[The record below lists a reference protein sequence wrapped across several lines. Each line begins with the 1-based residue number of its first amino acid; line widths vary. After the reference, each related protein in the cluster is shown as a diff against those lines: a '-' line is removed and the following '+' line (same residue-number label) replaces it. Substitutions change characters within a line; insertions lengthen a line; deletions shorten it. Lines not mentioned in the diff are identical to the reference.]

1 MAVMSVEP
9 NFVKIGQ
16 NIKIMRIR
24 KGVTQSELAKKL
36 GISQTHMSNLEHGRV
51 SVNLKVLLR
60 LSHYFSCGVDALL
73 GLTLNTE
80 VKPQE
85 VEDKYTEE
93 ETRDVVPL
101 EPSLLVRG
109 AKKAFPASEPVGTY
123 AENEPGKTHEHSEI
137 TCPVHELC
145 P

>member
-1 MAVMSVEP
+1 MSVEP

-80 VKPQE
+80 VKEAGPCDHRGQE
-85 VEDKYTEE
+85 
-93 ETRDVVPL
+93 
-101 EPSLLVRG
+101 SGG
-109 AKKAFPASEPVGTY
+109 AAGHGSGD
-123 AENEPGKTHEHSEI
+123 
-137 TCPVHELC
+137 
-145 P
+145 

>member
-1 MAVMSVEP
+1 MSVEP

-51 SVNLKVLLR
+51 SVNLKVLL
-60 LSHYFSCGVDALL
+60 

-85 VEDKYTEE
+85 VEDKYTAEE
-93 ETRDVVPL
+93 
-101 EPSLLVRG
+101 LLDILKVL
-109 AKKAFPASEPVGTY
+109 KKQV
-123 AENEPGKTHEHSEI
+123 I
-137 TCPVHELC
+137 
-145 P
+145 

>member
-1 MAVMSVEP
+1 MSVEP

-73 GLTLNTE
+73 NTE

-85 VEDKYTEE
+85 AEDKYIAEE
-93 ETRDVVPL
+93 
-101 EPSLLVRG
+101 LLDILKVL
-109 AKKAFPASEPVGTY
+109 KKQT
-123 AENEPGKTHEHSEI
+123 I
-137 TCPVHELC
+137 
-145 P
+145 

>member
-1 MAVMSVEP
+1 MSVEP

-51 SVNLKVLLR
+51 SVNLLR

-85 VEDKYTEE
+85 VEDKYTAEE
-93 ETRDVVPL
+93 
-101 EPSLLVRG
+101 LLDILKVL
-109 AKKAFPASEPVGTY
+109 KKQV
-123 AENEPGKTHEHSEI
+123 I
-137 TCPVHELC
+137 
-145 P
+145 

>member
-1 MAVMSVEP
+1 MLP
-9 NFVKIGQ
+9 
-16 NIKIMRIR
+16 
-24 KGVTQSELAKKL
+24 TQSELAKKL

-85 VEDKYTEE
+85 VEDKYTAEE
-93 ETRDVVPL
+93 
-101 EPSLLVRG
+101 LLDILKVL
-109 AKKAFPASEPVGTY
+109 KKQV
-123 AENEPGKTHEHSEI
+123 I
-137 TCPVHELC
+137 
-145 P
+145 

>member
-1 MAVMSVEP
+1 MSVEP

-36 GISQTHMSNLEHGRV
+36 GISQTHMSNLEHG

-85 VEDKYTEE
+85 VEDKYTAEE
-93 ETRDVVPL
+93 
-101 EPSLLVRG
+101 LLDILKVL
-109 AKKAFPASEPVGTY
+109 KKQV
-123 AENEPGKTHEHSEI
+123 I
-137 TCPVHELC
+137 
-145 P
+145 

>member
-1 MAVMSVEP
+1 MSVEP

-36 GISQTHMSNLEHGRV
+36 GISQTHMS
-51 SVNLKVLLR
+51 

-85 VEDKYTEE
+85 VEDKYTAEE
-93 ETRDVVPL
+93 
-101 EPSLLVRG
+101 LLDILKVL
-109 AKKAFPASEPVGTY
+109 KKQV
-123 AENEPGKTHEHSEI
+123 I
-137 TCPVHELC
+137 
-145 P
+145 

>member
-1 MAVMSVEP
+1 MSVEP

-24 KGVTQSELAKKL
+24 KGVTVTQSELAKKL

-85 VEDKYTEE
+85 VEDKYTAEE
-93 ETRDVVPL
+93 
-101 EPSLLVRG
+101 LLDILKVL
-109 AKKAFPASEPVGTY
+109 KKQV
-123 AENEPGKTHEHSEI
+123 I
-137 TCPVHELC
+137 
-145 P
+145 

>member
-1 MAVMSVEP
+1 MSVEP

-36 GISQTHMSNLEHGRV
+36 GISQIHMSNLEHGRV

-60 LSHYFSCGVDALL
+60 LSNYFSCGVDALL

-85 VEDKYTEE
+85 VEDKYTAEE
-93 ETRDVVPL
+93 
-101 EPSLLVRG
+101 LLDILKVL
-109 AKKAFPASEPVGTY
+109 KKQV
-123 AENEPGKTHEHSEI
+123 I
-137 TCPVHELC
+137 
-145 P
+145 